1 MISVILWADPEIMEP
16 MTPSEAPPTRNHFLP
31 NRSLTEPCGNQIMS
45 KDRLEFMITHEDW
58 AHGKAEKE
66 VAIRNPRSESSI
78 GGRFCDSGD
87 LEFDGSIR
95 LSVMKDVT
103 LASLIIEWG
112 TIRTTYGVGQRG
124 TNISHR
130 KSKDC

>member
-1 MISVILWADPEIMEP
+1 
-16 MTPSEAPPTRNHFLP
+16 
-31 NRSLTEPCGNQIMS
+31 MS
-45 KDRLEFMITHEDW
+45 KDSLEFIITHEDW
-58 AHGKAEKE
+58 AHSKAEKE

-95 LSVMKDVT
+95 LSDMKDVA
-103 LASLIIEWG
+103 LASLLIAWG
-112 TIRTTYGVGQRG
+112 RIRSTYGVGQRG
-124 TNISHR
+124 TDIGHR